1 MKVKRII
8 LLLVLTLV
16 LALGLAGCNDNKTD
30 PGDTSGTIV
39 NLRSIVVDDIEKLN
53 YISGEPLDISNARLL
68 LEYDNNTADA
78 IPLLESMI
86 PDYDSFTMARAGEYT
101 VNVVYKNCSTSFTVV
116 INDTRSVNL
125 TWNKTPDV
133 TTFVENTPLSL
144 KGGELKM
151 EFASGTPR
159 IIKGIENLV
168 QVSGYNSSVLGEQTI
183 TIKYAGFELELDVT
197 IVERSPVSI
206 EVEQM
211 PIRTDY
217 FVGDDFDADGLQIK
231 VNYDNK
237 TSQVFDIEEWDSSE
251 YNISF
256 DSSKESLYSLV
267 RVQYGQLST
276 TFYVK
281 VRFPAFESIELIST
295 PVSTG
300 IVTPEGKT
308 DPVPINQMVLGD
320 KIDYSTGRVRVHFD
334 DGSMEE
340 YNMSENIIG
349 KKGFV
354 ENEVGQFYVRIYFEG
369 NDAQGLDIVAQVH
382 YPTPVQMILDPDSVA
397 VLQSYN
403 FFKGGIIEESK
414 IEYLDYSIKYNNGTI
429 VSGFSI
435 NPAEDIYQ
443 GNLVCDTAGEKVIV
457 FSFGQNTGVTASVT
471 INVQDVL
478 PVSISIIREPVNKYI
493 LQGQDIIVGGG
504 QFEVRY
510 NNGSKRVITF
520 EDPTEDITFTCPDTP
535 DYNNV
540 IGTHT
545 IRVEYAGLYDEY
557 EVEVLD
563 VVVSN
568 ITVSNPPDRTQYMQN
583 EALSLN
589 GMKLHV
595 NYSDGSSSNV
605 DVTADMLFENHNL
618 YFNGTDYIVRVP
630 GDNQTITLRYGGLT
644 ITYRIDVTPLMVDRL
659 ELLRAPKMVYRLGV
673 DTEID
678 LTNIVVRLYYNHF
691 LPDGSEITDTATY
704 EEIIS
709 NPNWILGVVDLTTPG
724 EKSYALFYN
733 LQGEVTS
740 LIFYIQVIEGQLV
753 SIELDR
759 PIEDGMPLNMDL
771 NLEGINLILNYD
783 DDSSRSIPLLKSY
796 TDYDPKDVTPGER
809 TITIRYGGCVTY
821 QTITLSNKRLESVSI
836 DTTTAPRSN
845 FVLGEDLDLS
855 SGRLRR
861 EFSDGSHDF
870 IAMSDLTVKIS
881 DYDPN
886 IYIGSGVNY
895 VSQTITITYL
905 KYTMNIE
912 VNTYKKLNP
921 QILVSANNVFYGQGS
936 GPQVELTNI
945 IDEFELPEFSYQFY
959 VNDAWQSAIPTQ
971 VGSYRIKVIVAGNLY
986 YNGGEFEQAEFFS
999 IIPKNI
1005 TVTPVNV
1012 SKAVGTDDPE
1022 FTYTIEEGALLEGD
1036 ELTGSL
1042 ARELG
1047 EGIGQYKIT
1056 IGTLGNPNYKISLA
1070 EAYLTITAA

>member
-53 YISGEPLDISNARLL
+53 YLSGEPLDISNARLL

-237 TSQVFDIEEWDSSE
+237 TSQVFDIEGWDSSE

-403 FFKGGIIEESK
+403 FFKGGIIEES
-414 IEYLDYSIKYNNGTI
+414 
-429 VSGFSI
+429 
-435 NPAEDIYQ
+435 
-443 GNLVCDTAGEKVIV
+443 
-457 FSFGQNTGVTASVT
+457 
-471 INVQDVL
+471 
-478 PVSISIIREPVNKYI
+478 R
-493 LQGQDIIVGGG
+493 
-504 QFEVRY
+504 
-510 NNGSKRVITF
+510 
-520 EDPTEDITFTCPDTP
+520 
-535 DYNNV
+535 
-540 IGTHT
+540 
-545 IRVEYAGLYDEY
+545 
-557 EVEVLD
+557 
-563 VVVSN
+563 
-568 ITVSNPPDRTQYMQN
+568 
-583 EALSLN
+583 
-589 GMKLHV
+589 
-595 NYSDGSSSNV
+595 
-605 DVTADMLFENHNL
+605 
-618 YFNGTDYIVRVP
+618 
-630 GDNQTITLRYGGLT
+630 
-644 ITYRIDVTPLMVDRL
+644 
-659 ELLRAPKMVYRLGV
+659 
-673 DTEID
+673 
-678 LTNIVVRLYYNHF
+678 
-691 LPDGSEITDTATY
+691 
-704 EEIIS
+704 
-709 NPNWILGVVDLTTPG
+709 
-724 EKSYALFYN
+724 
-733 LQGEVTS
+733 
-740 LIFYIQVIEGQLV
+740 
-753 SIELDR
+753 
-759 PIEDGMPLNMDL
+759 
-771 NLEGINLILNYD
+771 
-783 DDSSRSIPLLKSY
+783 
-796 TDYDPKDVTPGER
+796 
-809 TITIRYGGCVTY
+809 
-821 QTITLSNKRLESVSI
+821 
-836 DTTTAPRSN
+836 
-845 FVLGEDLDLS
+845 
-855 SGRLRR
+855 
-861 EFSDGSHDF
+861 
-870 IAMSDLTVKIS
+870 
-881 DYDPN
+881 
-886 IYIGSGVNY
+886 
-895 VSQTITITYL
+895 
-905 KYTMNIE
+905 
-912 VNTYKKLNP
+912 
-921 QILVSANNVFYGQGS
+921 
-936 GPQVELTNI
+936 
-945 IDEFELPEFSYQFY
+945 
-959 VNDAWQSAIPTQ
+959 
-971 VGSYRIKVIVAGNLY
+971 
-986 YNGGEFEQAEFFS
+986 
-999 IIPKNI
+999 
-1005 TVTPVNV
+1005 
-1012 SKAVGTDDPE
+1012 
-1022 FTYTIEEGALLEGD
+1022 
-1036 ELTGSL
+1036 
-1042 ARELG
+1042 
-1047 EGIGQYKIT
+1047 
-1056 IGTLGNPNYKISLA
+1056 
-1070 EAYLTITAA
+1070 